1 MPCRRRSATCW
12 LPHIQQHLQG
22 ERDVFQAS
30 CGRGAFALSGCAGL
44 TSDSPSADENA
55 KNDGFRYYD
64 TSPFLL
70 ITNDGKGGLV
80 SKILYL
86 PDSTK
91 LRTIKPY
98 SFAAKNEATLT
109 FNKGTLV
116 QAKSVVD
123 ETIVPTA
130 IFSAL
135 EKVAT
140 ARIKAAN
147 GGKEGVPSP
156 YLFRIHGD
164 HKGNWTLNGGQA
176 LEGTTPIRIRYTAN

>member
-1 MPCRRRSATCW
+1 MVSKLFLLAVM
-12 LPHIQQHLQG
+12 L
-22 ERDVFQAS
+22 
-30 CGRGAFALSGCAGL
+30 ALGGCAGL
-44 TSDSPSADENA
+44 STGSLVTQKEIDEG
-55 KNDGFRYYD
+55 DGFRYYD

-70 ITNDGKGGLV
+70 ITSDGKGGLK
-80 SKILYL
+80 SKVLYL

-98 SFAAKNEATLT
+98 SFAAKNDATLT
-109 FNKGTLV
+109 FDKGTLV
-116 QAKSVVD
+116 QAKAVVD

-130 IFSAL
+130 IVGAL

-147 GGKEGVPSP
+147 GGTGGIPSP

-164 HKGNWTLNGGQA
+164 SAGNWSLQGGQA
-176 LEGTTPIRIRYTAN
+176 LDNDKPVLIRFTAN

>member
-1 MPCRRRSATCW
+1 MSFK
-12 LPHIQQHLQG
+12 HLAVAG
-22 ERDVFQAS
+22 TI
-30 CGRGAFALSGCAGL
+30 ALSGCAGL
-44 TSDSPSADENA
+44 TTDSPSVAANA
-55 KNDGFRYYD
+55 TNDGFRYYD

-70 ITNDGKGGLV
+70 ITNDAKGGLV

-109 FNKGTLV
+109 FDKGTLV

-130 IFSAL
+130 IVSAL

-147 GGKEGVPSP
+147 GGQDGIPSP
-156 YLFRIHGD
+156 YLFRIYGD
-164 HKGNWTLNGGQA
+164 DAGNWKLNGGQA
-176 LEGTTPIRIRYTAN
+176 LDGTTPIRIRYTAN